1 MGQHGIVAMAHARI
15 KNCTIFNDNLIT
27 LFVMEM
33 RMPIT
38 RNDVVLPE
46 MIEPN
51 FRPFCHRKNVI
62 AQKLLT
68 TENRFEFEKNTQN
81 YTYRFIFSLLFSR
94 NWFFC
99 SVSRAPAGLKVL
111 TQKKKIVSTCN

>member
-1 MGQHGIVAMAHARI
+1 MGQHRIVAMAHARI
-15 KNCTIFNDNLIT
+15 ENCTIFNDNLIT

-46 MIEPN
+46 MVEPN

-68 TENRFEFEKNTQN
+68 TENRFEFEKIRKITRIGS
-81 YTYRFIFSLLFSR
+81 YSRFY
-94 NWFFC
+94 
-99 SVSRAPAGLKVL
+99 SVEIGSFVR
-111 TQKKKIVSTCN
+111 